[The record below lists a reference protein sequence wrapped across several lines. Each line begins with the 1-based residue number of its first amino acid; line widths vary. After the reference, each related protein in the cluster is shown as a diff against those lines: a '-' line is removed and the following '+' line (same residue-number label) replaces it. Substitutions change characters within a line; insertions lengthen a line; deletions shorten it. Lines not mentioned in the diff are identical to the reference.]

1 LPLKFVFLNQVVYPV
16 LEWLLSR
23 IDDLKKRAYLAKF
36 LVKVEIPPEVVADP
50 DLSDMYDQVTVVSNT
65 VGNYTL
71 RRVIFKLYLII
82 NQLTGQYFFL
92 ATLRFNEKKLVF

>member
-1 LPLKFVFLNQVVYPV
+1 LLLKFVFLNQVVYPV

-50 DLSDMYDQVTVVSNT
+50 DLSDMYDQVTF
-65 VGNYTL
+65 
-71 RRVIFKLYLII
+71 I
-82 NQLTGQYFFL
+82 
-92 ATLRFNEKKLVF
+92 AM